1 MGRIKDFVEQMEKN
15 IICNTWKKHPC
26 LVEDFVKKTVLETIK
41 NYTVPET
48 KTAVKEKIN
57 LLEVSLK
64 DTDTKK
70 LLLDGQ
76 KYACYIP
83 QAYDYFTVGWV
94 QDLII
99 NNRPDLIKGLNICEL
114 DWLLFQIRSYLSWI
128 FKKNEVK

>member
-48 KTAVKEKIN
+48 KTAVKENRN
-57 LLEVSLK
+57 LLTLSLQ
-64 DTDTKK
+64 DAETKK

-76 KYACYIP
+76 KYAGYIHD
-83 QAYDYFTVGWV
+83 AYEYFTSVWV
-94 QDLII
+94 QNLLIS
-99 NNRPDLIKGLNICEL
+99 NRIDLIKGLNIQEL
-114 DWLLFQIRSYLSWI
+114 DWLLVQINNFLSFI
-128 FKKNEVK
+128 FKKQ

>member
-76 KYACYIP
+76 KYASYIHD
-83 QAYDYFTVGWV
+83 AYEYFTSVWV
-94 QDLII
+94 QNLLIS
-99 NNRPDLIKGLNICEL
+99 NRIDLIKGLNIQEL
-114 DWLLFQIRSYLSWI
+114 DWLLVQINNFLSFI
-128 FKKNEVK
+128 FKKQ

>member
-15 IICNTWKKHPC
+15 IICNTWKNHPC

-76 KYACYIP
+76 KYASYIP

-114 DWLLFQIRSYLSWI
+114 DWLLVQIRSYLSWI
-128 FKKNEVK
+128 FKK